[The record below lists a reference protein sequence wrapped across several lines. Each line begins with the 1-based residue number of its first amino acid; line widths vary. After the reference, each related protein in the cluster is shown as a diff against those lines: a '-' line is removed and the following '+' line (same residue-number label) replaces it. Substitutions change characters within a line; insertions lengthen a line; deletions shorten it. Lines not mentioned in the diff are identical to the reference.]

1 MGFNTFQRIKTAKSS
16 PGGGG
21 AFIGF
26 DEKDI
31 NKEFERA
38 FKELENL
45 HDGVTTAQIRRIAR
59 KALKPMLK
67 AYRSEIKSLP
77 TTSTT
82 KDGKNKTRS
91 VFKVYRNGGVYAE
104 ITKGQLAKSMGIIT
118 TRVNRGA
125 TFASLQVGPRVK
137 RSFSDPEKG
146 GWFAHFLEYGYLADG
161 KYSGANKGFAR
172 RARTKNS
179 AGVGNEFKRL
189 MRSFLNKKT
198 KEARQ

>member
-1 MGFNTFQRIKTAKSS
+1 MGTTAERMMSARSKRT
-16 PGGGG
+16 GGGSGG

-31 NKEFERA
+31 KKEFERA

-59 KALKPMLK
+59 KSLKPMVK
-67 AYRSEIKSLP
+67 AYKDEITNISSG
-77 TTSTT
+77 T
-82 KDGKNKTRS
+82 
-91 VFKVYRNGGVYAE
+91 FKVYRNGGIYAE
-104 ITKGQLAKSMGIIT
+104 ITKGQLKKSMGIIT

-125 TFASLQVGPRVK
+125 TFASLSVGPRVK

-146 GWFAHFLEYGYLADG
+146 GWFAHFLEYGYLKDG
-161 KYSGANKGFAR
+161 QYKGPNKGFAK

-179 AGVGNEFKRL
+179 GGVGNEFKRL
-189 MRSFLNKKT
+189 MRSFLNKQVKA
-198 KEARQ
+198 ARI